1 MRDLFLLDPD
11 VVFLNHG
18 SFGACPRPVFEAY
31 QTWQRELEREP
42 VDFIARRLP
51 GLLADARAELAA
63 YLGAAADDLT
73 FVQNAGTGV
82 NIAARSIDLQPG
94 DEVLATGL
102 EYGACDFAWE
112 SVCSAAG
119 ARYVRA
125 EMPLPVG
132 DVVESLFAQ
141 QTDRTRVVY
150 ASHITSETG
159 IRLPIEE
166 IVARGRAEGLITI
179 VDGAHAPAHVPLELT
194 ALGADFYAGNCHKWL
209 CAPKGSGFLHVRP
222 EHQER
227 VDGAIVSWGHRKP
240 STFISRTE
248 EQGTRDESAYLSVPA
263 AIAFQHEHD
272 WDAVRT
278 RCVDLCRDARR
289 ELCAVLGTEP
299 IAPEEMVLQMA
310 SVRIPDDVDGAA
322 LGRALWDEHRIEIPL
337 MRPQQDL
344 LRISI
349 AAYTT
354 REDVDKLL
362 DVLPSAIATSRTPT
376 GS

>member
-1 MRDLFLLDPD
+1 MRELFLLDPD

-31 QTWQRELEREP
+31 QDWQRELEREP
-42 VDFIARRLP
+42 VDFIFRRLP
-51 GLLADARAELAA
+51 GLLAEARAA
-63 YLGAAADDLT
+63 LGAYVGAPADDLT

-112 SVCSAAG
+112 SICSKAG
-119 ARYVRA
+119 ARYVRV
-125 EMPLPVG
+125 EMPFPVG
-132 DVVESLFAQ
+132 DVVDLLFAQ
-141 QTDRTRVVY
+141 KTERTRVVY

-166 IVARGRAEGLITI
+166 IVARGRAEGLTTI
-179 VDGAHAPAHVPLELT
+179 VDGAHAPAHVPLDLD

-227 VDGAIVSWGHRKP
+227 VDGAIVSWGHREP

-248 EQGTRDESAYLSVPA
+248 EQGTRDDSAYLAVPA
-263 AIAFQHEHD
+263 AIEFQQEHD
-272 WDAVRT
+272 WDAVRA
-278 RCVDLCRDARR
+278 RCVALCREARR

-310 SVRIPDDVDGAA
+310 SVRIPDDVDGAE
-322 LGRALWDEHRIEIPL
+322 LLRVLWEENRIEIPV

-344 LRISI
+344 LRISV

-354 REDVDKLL
+354 REDVDRLL
-362 DVLPSAIATSRTPT
+362 DALPGAIATSRSPAAR
-376 GS
+376 